1 MNDNF
6 QPASAAYSSQ
16 NENTFRD
23 ALRRMFQF
31 FLRGDRDVELRPNV
45 RLILTSPN
53 GTRYA
58 FTVDNAGA
66 WTSTAL

>member
-1 MNDNF
+1 MSDL
-6 QPASAAYSSQ
+6 QSASPAYSQ
-16 NENTFRD
+16 TNENTFR
-23 ALRRMFQF
+23 AAIRRAFAFILRS
-31 FLRGDRDVELRPNV
+31 DRDVELQPQV

-58 FTVDNAGA
+58 LTVDNAGA